1 MNANKNADKLWTTV
15 GFETKEIFGN
25 SWIGFFPKVSMN
37 NRISKCAICAL
48 ALHHSQNLM
57 KPFQYILVIHHICH
71 IFYTGRIFEY
81 QIFTP
86 KNYVKHP
93 KITTITPHKC
103 KICSSSHSI
112 WKILHRTEF
121 FYTGAA
127 RGARDKYEV
136 WDCLKSKEIQG
147 DAQMHLGPELI
158 ECAPEVSHGM

>member
-1 MNANKNADKLWTTV
+1 MDLV
-15 GFETKEIFGN
+15 SVLIFCTHLDILG
-25 SWIGFFPKVSMN
+25 
-37 NRISKCAICAL
+37 
-48 ALHHSQNLM
+48 LHFSR
-57 KPFQYILVIHHICH
+57 KGPILHICH
-71 IFYTGRIFEY
+71 FFYTGRIFEY

-121 FYTGAA
+121 FYRGAA

-136 WDCLKSKEIQG
+136 CTTPPLKGQFSKKGCREG
-147 DAQMHLGPELI
+147 R
-158 ECAPEVSHGM
+158 VSLNLLAIAK